1 MKKFIGF
8 ILNIVATICMLV
20 FAPIGLPT
28 SVLFTW
34 WNRSL
39 PYAITR
45 LNEQY
50 TSLAVCKDVLLGI
63 ALAPLLNKILI
74 TKDSIYKFGIFPQT
88 ISYVIGINHING
100 SITKFGVFWFN
111 FLNRVDS
118 NHCKNAVIKYNKK
131 YNKV

>member
-39 PYAITR
+39 PYAIAR

-118 NHCKNAVIKYNKK
+118 NHCKNAVIRYNKK

>member
-1 MKKFIGF
+1 MKNFIGF
-8 ILNIVATICMLV
+8 ILNLIATICMLV
-20 FAPIGLPT
+20 FAPLGLPV

-34 WNRSL
+34 WNKSL
-39 PYAITR
+39 TYAINR

-118 NHCKNAVIKYNKK
+118 NHCKNAVIRYNKK

>member
-1 MKKFIGF
+1 
-8 ILNIVATICMLV
+8 MLV

-39 PYAITR
+39 PYAIAR

-118 NHCKNAVIKYNKK
+118 NHCKNAVIRYNKK